1 MDAAGVCF
9 YHEYVSASR
18 LMRRM
23 GFEPAGLKQII
34 LRESVGPSRQIAKR
48 VSISAFVFRL
58 AGFTRSAMHERVVE
72 DRCEALVAEAHFALV
87 QHWPSKWFV
96 YSGE

>member
-1 MDAAGVCF
+1 MNI
-9 YHEYVSASR
+9 YEYISASR

-23 GFEPAGLKQII
+23 VSEPAGLKQII
-34 LRESVGPSRQIAKR
+34 LHESAGPSRQIAKR

-58 AGFTRSAMHERVVE
+58 ASFTRSAMHERVE
-72 DRCEALVAEAHFALV
+72 ERCEALVAEAHFALV